1 MAIRSKND
9 LKPDTTTAEPSSER
23 TFRSNPEIEK
33 KIDIHIAA
41 NAGDFEFYSR
51 LVKES
56 PDRAIRTLIHK
67 DQQKYEQDMKLVSK
81 QLPGAKEFY
90 QKQAPEVQQR
100 IDRNLTGVNPYF
112 HDKAFV
118 GEVLREMDRQNRR
131 TLAAGL
137 TAPALSPT
145 PAAAMSA
152 G

>member
-9 LKPDTTTAEPSSER
+9 LKPDDKTFELPAERS
-23 TFRSNPEIEK
+23 FRNDPEKDK
-33 KIDIHIAA
+33 KIDLHIAA
-41 NAGDFEFYSR
+41 NPRDFEHYTD
-51 LVKES
+51 LVKNY

-67 DQQKYEQDMKLVSK
+67 DQQRYEQDMKLVTK
-81 QLPGAKEFY
+81 QLPAAKEFY

-131 TLAAGL
+131 SLAAGPA
-137 TAPALSPT
+137 APAPT
-145 PAAAMSA
+145 PSPVAAMSA

>member
-9 LKPDTTTAEPSSER
+9 PTPGEKTVEILAERS
-23 TFRSNPEIEK
+23 FRNDPEK
-33 KIDIHIAA
+33 NRKIDIHIAA
-41 NAGDFEFYSR
+41 NPGDFEHYTD
-51 LVKES
+51 LVKNS
-56 PDRAIRTLIHK
+56 PDRAIRTLIYK
-67 DQQKYEQDMKLVSK
+67 DQQRYEQDMKLVTK

-131 TLAAGL
+131 ALSAGH
-137 TAPALSPT
+137 TAPAPT